1 MPSRS
6 RKKKEVNEV
15 PLIVPWHTLMPNGN
29 ISIGASLMD
38 TIDDLINEGHIEPQL
53 AMKILG
59 NFDRIVQEVLAD
71 KVKAR
76 LTFKVG
82 LHSLRRQLWRAL
94 YLEERIVAEGFLFAG
109 PSRYLPILRRGVDV
123 STEGRQFQAGWRDP
137 PAIGEGQDCEH
148 GVEEA
153 G

>member
-1 MPSRS
+1 MFPKPGRNGG
-6 RKKKEVNEV
+6 RNKIPEIV
-15 PLIVPWHTLMPNGN
+15 LIVPWHDLMAPGN

-82 LHSLRRQLWRAL
+82 LHLGGMPARSSL
-94 YLEERIVAEGFLFAG
+94 ESVMERMVAEEFDTLGS
-109 PSRYLPILRRGVDV
+109 SRYLSILRRGLDV
-123 STEGRQFQAGWRDP
+123 FAEG
-137 PAIGEGQDCEH
+137 C
-148 GVEEA
+148 
-153 G
+153 

>member
-1 MPSRS
+1 MSSRS
-6 RKKKEVNEV
+6 KNHQVRSEPET
-15 PLIVPWHTLMPNGN
+15 PRIRPWHEFMPDGD

-59 NFDRIVQEVLAD
+59 HFDQIVQEVLAD

-82 LHSLRRQLWRAL
+82 LDPSWHAREWH
-94 YLEERIVAEGFLFAG
+94 LEDFGGRDAEDCSFRVIWIPTGFVT
-109 PSRYLPILRRGVDV
+109 RYGH
-123 STEGRQFQAGWRDP
+123 F
-137 PAIGEGQDCEH
+137 C
-148 GVEEA
+148 
-153 G
+153 

>member
-1 MPSRS
+1 MAGRS
-6 RKKKEVNEV
+6 SKKPKPKKRCV
-15 PLIVPWHTLMPNGN
+15 PLLVPWAELMPAAN

-71 KVKAR
+71 KVKTR

-82 LHSLRRQLWRAL
+82 LYLRADPQQA
-94 YLEERIVAEGFLFAG
+94 ENRI
-109 PSRYLPILRRGVDV
+109 S
-123 STEGRQFQAGWRDP
+123 
-137 PAIGEGQDCEH
+137 
-148 GVEEA
+148 VEE
-153 G
+153 

>member
-1 MPSRS
+1 MKKG
-6 RKKKEVNEV
+6 RKDKAPGK
-15 PLIVPWHTLMPNGN
+15 PRIIPWHDLMPNGN

-76 LTFKVG
+76 LTFKVC
-82 LHSLRRQLWRAL
+82 LHL
-94 YLEERIVAEGFLFAG
+94 Y
-109 PSRYLPILRRGVDV
+109 
-123 STEGRQFQAGWRDP
+123 P
-137 PAIGEGQDCEH
+137 PCNA
-148 GVEEA
+148 
-153 G
+153 

>member
-1 MPSRS
+1 MA
-6 RKKKEVNEV
+6 RKSSKKPKPKRRDV
-15 PLIVPWHTLMPNGN
+15 PLLVPWAELMPPAN

-71 KVKAR
+71 KVKTR

-82 LHSLRRQLWRAL
+82 LNLMAWLQEGGQEIPWRGKSLKFELYRAILIPTDSATRSGHS
-94 YLEERIVAEGFLFAG
+94 Y
-109 PSRYLPILRRGVDV
+109 
-123 STEGRQFQAGWRDP
+123 
-137 PAIGEGQDCEH
+137 
-148 GVEEA
+148 
-153 G
+153 